1 MKVLLG
7 VTGGI
12 AVFRACDVA
21 LLMDRAGHYLVMV
34 PQLKTASQG
43 HSWGDNAPPGAPLS
57 IDRFYLANDV
67 VSAVDQPEG
76 TRDGVGGDLAQNR
89 DLIRRSSH
97 LASHPEFVT
106 MPR

>member
-1 MKVLLG
+1 MASRGHLFAPKENWRDLFKTRLG
-7 VTGGI
+7 LTPTGTRSG
-12 AVFRACDVA
+12 
-21 LLMDRAGHYLVMV
+21 
-34 PQLKTASQG
+34 
-43 HSWGDNAPPGAPLS
+43 PGKL
-57 IDRFYLANDV
+57 IDRFDLANDV